1 MKILV
6 AIDGSSAALNA
17 LEHLVRLAKGWGG
30 SHQLA
35 LVNVQQPIVHAD
47 AFGLTAGMDGP
58 LLQQLGQRDLEAAL
72 AIAKDSGFA
81 VEHRID
87 VGPPASC
94 IADYAKDVGATGR
107 IGRGAV
113 VRGEQERAEPQR
125 TRMTQKEGRPVRRVG
140 PSRSAQGAQR
150 RSRQA
155 CGGSRRLRACG
166 A

>member
-1 MKILV
+1 MKIVV

-58 LLQQLGQRDLEAAL
+58 LLQQLGQRDLDAAL
-72 AIAKDSGFA
+72 VIAKASGFG
-81 VEHRID
+81 VEQRIE

-94 IADYAKDVGATGR
+94 IADYANDVGAELIVLGTKGR
-107 IGRGAV
+107 SNIANVLVGSVAHRI
-113 VRGEQERAEPQR
+113 PQ
-125 TRMTQKEGRPVRRVG
+125 QSKLPVLLVP
-140 PSRSAQGAQR
+140 PSDAG
-150 RSRQA
+150 
-155 CGGSRRLRACG
+155 
-166 A
+166 

>member
-1 MKILV
+1 MKIVV

-81 VEHRID
+81 VEHRIE

-94 IADYAKDVGATGR
+94 IADYAKDVGAELIVLGTKGR
-107 IGRGAV
+107 SNIANVLVGSVAHRI
-113 VRGEQERAEPQR
+113 PQ
-125 TRMTQKEGRPVRRVG
+125 QSKLPVLLVPPPDAG
-140 PSRSAQGAQR
+140 
-150 RSRQA
+150 
-155 CGGSRRLRACG
+155 
-166 A
+166 

>member
-1 MKILV
+1 MKIVV

-58 LLQQLGQRDLEAAL
+58 LLQQLGQRDLDAAL

-81 VEHRID
+81 VEHRIE

-94 IADYAKDVGATGR
+94 IADYAKDVGAELIVLGTKGR
-107 IGRGAV
+107 SNIANVLVGSVAHRI
-113 VRGEQERAEPQR
+113 PQ
-125 TRMTQKEGRPVRRVG
+125 QSKLPVLLIPPADAG
-140 PSRSAQGAQR
+140 
-150 RSRQA
+150 
-155 CGGSRRLRACG
+155 
-166 A
+166 

>member
-1 MKILV
+1 MKIVV

-72 AIAKDSGFA
+72 AIAKASGFG
-81 VEHRID
+81 VEQRIE

-94 IADYAKDVGATGR
+94 IADYARDVGAELIVLGTKGR
-107 IGRGAV
+107 SNIANVLVGSVAHRI
-113 VRGEQERAEPQR
+113 PQ
-125 TRMTQKEGRPVRRVG
+125 QSKLPVLLIPPADAG
-140 PSRSAQGAQR
+140 
-150 RSRQA
+150 
-155 CGGSRRLRACG
+155 
-166 A
+166 

>member
-1 MKILV
+1 MKIVV

-81 VEHRID
+81 VEHRIE
-87 VGPPASC
+87 VGPPASS
-94 IADYAKDVGATGR
+94 IADYAKEVGAELVVLGTKGR
-107 IGRGAV
+107 SNIANVLVGSVAHRI
-113 VRGEQERAEPQR
+113 PQ
-125 TRMTQKEGRPVRRVG
+125 QSKLPVLLVPPPDAG
-140 PSRSAQGAQR
+140 
-150 RSRQA
+150 
-155 CGGSRRLRACG
+155 
-166 A
+166 